1 MNVLKLPSFI
11 FPSFR
16 RRLFFILAAFSVV
29 LFIGLLVRV
38 ELRADEQDLRET
50 PYVRAVKAAWPS
62 VVSIRAE
69 KEAEDDFS
77 SSDGSR
83 RVNGMGAGV
92 IIDPRGFVLT
102 NYHVVE
108 DVREITVTTTAGDQY
123 EAELFA
129 KEPLKDLAILRI
141 DADVELG
148 VVPIGKSSDL
158 MIAEPVIAI
167 GNPYGYSQTV
177 TTGIISS
184 LHRALQVSDAQ
195 YYDDLIQTNADINP
209 GNSGGPLFNINGRM
223 IGLIVAV
230 RTGAQGIGF
239 AIPVDEVLRVTSRM
253 LETEIDK
260 RCRHGISLS
269 RPVIGPGGLST
280 ETLVGPVVPASH
292 TTDIEDIVV
301 AEVEE
306 DSPAAQAGLLPGD
319 RIRKVDDIDVE
330 HEFDFYRA
338 LLDVTPDDT
347 VHFEVQRGDSLV
359 ECDMSLQPLS
369 VAWTMLGLNLASIS
383 VGSFAEQYSSTDY
396 RGGLLVADICEG
408 GLAEQ
413 SGVKRGDVL
422 VGLHIWE
429 TVSLGNANYI
439 LSRSDLK
446 EYDPLKFTILRD
458 GRALYGYL
466 DFGAEQ
472 VEEAAS
478 ETVRSGSSETVVSS
492 SHAAF

>member
-1 MNVLKLPSFI
+1 MNVQNLPSII
-11 FPSFR
+11 FPTRWR
-16 RRLFFILAAFSVV
+16 RPCLVLAALSVIFCV
-29 LFIGLLVRV
+29 GLLVSV
-38 ELRADEQDLRET
+38 ELRADDLNLRET
-50 PYVRAVKAAWPS
+50 PYVLAVKAAWPS

-69 KEAEDDFS
+69 KEAESEFAT
-77 SSDGSR
+77 SDGTR

-92 IIDPRGFVLT
+92 IIDSRGFILT

-141 DADVELG
+141 NADVELG
-148 VVPIGKSSDL
+148 VVPLGKSSDL

-167 GNPYGYSQTV
+167 GNPYGYSETV

-269 RPVIGPGGLST
+269 RLNIGPGSLST
-280 ETLVGPVVPASH
+280 EGAVGPVVPASH
-292 TTDIEDIVV
+292 VTDVESVV
-301 AEVEE
+301 VSEVEE
-306 DSPAAQAGLLPGD
+306 GSPAARAGLLSGD
-319 RIRKVDDIDVE
+319 RISKIDDIEVE

-338 LLDVTPDDT
+338 FLDVSPDDT
-347 VHFEVQRGDSLV
+347 IHLEVQRGDSLV
-359 ECDMSLQPLS
+359 ECTMSLQPLS
-369 VAWTMLGLNLASIS
+369 VAWTMLGLNLTSIS
-383 VGSFAEQYSSTDY
+383 SVSFGEKYAATDY
-396 RGGLLVADICEG
+396 RGGLLVADVREE
-408 GLAEQ
+408 GLAER
-413 SGVKRGDVL
+413 SGIERGDVL

-429 TVSLGNANYI
+429 TASLGNANYI

-458 GRALYGYL
+458 GRALYGHL
-466 DFGAEQ
+466 DLDDEQ
-472 VEEAAS
+472 VEETLS
-478 ETVRSGSSETVVSS
+478 ETTPSTSSETIVSS
-492 SHAAF
+492 SHTAF